1 MKLTFIL
8 FALIIN
14 FFNPNFIKAEE
25 IIDSSK
31 NQIEKT
37 TKVKSTNNE
46 ISDFKKIH
54 IVQVGDTITSISNF
68 YSIKKDFII
77 KLNNLEDENYI
88 YVGQNLKISDPS
100 QGSKLNKDIKNSYH
114 LVQKGESLTEI
125 STKYGLNCKELIE
138 INNLKNPDSLEV
150 GSKLFLREKNI
161 QNQKITNSIEEEN
174 INTFLSKKSKNY
186 GPLTIQQ
193 TELKEVSSRKILNA
207 LNQNN
212 KKVIISIKCA
222 TKDLDVR
229 IPGRKWRGWI
239 QAKEEF
245 EKNLINDFC

>member
-8 FALIIN
+8 FAFIIN

-25 IIDSSK
+25 IIDSSN
-31 NQIEKT
+31 NQIENTLKEE
-37 TKVKSTNNE
+37 SSNNE
-46 ISDFKKIH
+46 ISDLKKIH

-77 KLNNLEDENYI
+77 KLNNLKDENYI
-88 YVGQNLKISDPS
+88 YVGQNLKIYDSS
-100 QGSKLNKDIKNSYH
+100 QESKSKEEIIYPYH
-114 LVQKGESLTEI
+114 VVQKGESLTEI
-125 STKYGLNCKELIE
+125 STKYGFNSKYLIE
-138 INNLKNPDSLEV
+138 INNLKNPDSLEI
-150 GSKLFLREKNI
+150 GSKLFLRKKNI
-161 QNQKITNSIEEEN
+161 NNQKVTTLIEEEGIDPF
-174 INTFLSKKSKNY
+174 INKKKKTY
-186 GPLTIQQ
+186 GPITTQQ
-193 TELKEVSSRKILNA
+193 NGLEEVSGRKVLNA

-212 KKVIISIKCA
+212 KKIIISIKCE

-239 QAKEEF
+239 PAKEEF

>member
-25 IIDSSK
+25 IIDSSN
-31 NQIEKT
+31 NQIKNT
-37 TKVKSTNNE
+37 TKVDSSNNE
-46 ISDFKKIH
+46 ISDFKKTH
-54 IVQVGDTITSISNF
+54 IVQVGDTITSISNL

-125 STKYGLNCKELIE
+125 STKYGLNFKELIE

>member
-8 FALIIN
+8 FAFIIN

-25 IIDSSK
+25 IIDSSN
-31 NQIEKT
+31 NQIKNT
-37 TKVKSTNNE
+37 KKVKSTNNE
-46 ISDFKKIH
+46 ISDSKKIH
-54 IVQVGDTITSISNF
+54 IVQVGDTITSISNL

-77 KLNNLEDENYI
+77 KLNNLKDKNYI
-88 YVGQNLKISDPS
+88 YVGQNLKISEPS
-100 QGSKLNKDIKNSYH
+100 QENKNNDDKKYNYH
-114 LVQKGESLTEI
+114 IVQKGETLTEI
-125 STKYGLNCKELIE
+125 STTYSLNFKELIE

-150 GSKLFLREKNI
+150 GSKLFLRKKNMD
-161 QNQKITNSIEEEN
+161 NQKVATLIKEEK
-174 INTFLSKKSKNY
+174 INQFISKESKKY
-186 GPLTIQQ
+186 GPLTTQQ
-193 TELKEVSSRKILNA
+193 TALEEISGRKILNA

-212 KKVIISIKCA
+212 KKVIISIKCT

-239 QAKEEF
+239 PAKEEF

>member
-8 FALIIN
+8 FAFIIN

-25 IIDSSK
+25 IIDSSN
-31 NQIEKT
+31 NQIENTLKEE
-37 TKVKSTNNE
+37 SSNNE
-46 ISDFKKIH
+46 ISDLKKIH

-77 KLNNLEDENYI
+77 KLNNLKDENYI
-88 YVGQNLKISDPS
+88 YVGQNLKIYDSS
-100 QGSKLNKDIKNSYH
+100 QESKSNEEIIYLYH
-114 LVQKGESLTEI
+114 VVQKGESLTEI
-125 STKYGLNCKELIE
+125 STKYGFNSKYLIE
-138 INNLKNPDSLEV
+138 INNLKNPDSLEI
-150 GSKLFLREKNI
+150 GSKLFLRKKNI
-161 QNQKITNSIEEEN
+161 NNQKVTTLIEEEGIDPF
-174 INTFLSKKSKNY
+174 INKKKKTY
-186 GPLTIQQ
+186 GPITTQQ
-193 TELKEVSSRKILNA
+193 NGLEEVSGRKILNA

-212 KKVIISIKCA
+212 KKIIISIKCE

-239 QAKEEF
+239 PAKEEF

>member
-1 MKLTFIL
+1 MKFTFIL
-8 FALIIN
+8 LAFIFN

-25 IIDSSK
+25 IIDSSN
-31 NQIEKT
+31 NQIENT

-68 YSIKKDFII
+68 YSIKKDLII
-77 KLNNLEDENYI
+77 KLNNLTDENYI

-100 QGSKLNKDIKNSYH
+100 QESKNNNYH
-114 LVQKGESLTEI
+114 IVQKGESLTEI
-125 STKYGLNCKELIE
+125 STKYDLNFKELIE

-150 GSKLFLREKNI
+150 DSKLILRKNNI
-161 QNQKITNSIEEEN
+161 NNQKVNTSIKEEK
-174 INTFLSKKSKNY
+174 INQFISKKIKKY
-186 GPLTIQQ
+186 GPLTTQQ
-193 TELKEVSSRKILNA
+193 TELEEESGRKILNA

-212 KKVIISIKCA
+212 KKVIISIKCE

-239 QAKEEF
+239 PAKEEF
-245 EKNLINDFC
+245 EKYLINDFC

>member
-1 MKLTFIL
+1 MKFTFIL
-8 FALIIN
+8 LAFIFN

-25 IIDSSK
+25 IIDSSN
-31 NQIEKT
+31 NQIENT

-68 YSIKKDFII
+68 YSIKKDLII
-77 KLNNLEDENYI
+77 KLNNLTDENYI
-88 YVGQNLKISDPS
+88 YVGQNLKISDLS
-100 QGSKLNKDIKNSYH
+100 QESKNNNYH
-114 LVQKGESLTEI
+114 IVQKGESLTEI
-125 STKYGLNCKELIE
+125 STKYGLNFKELIE

-150 GSKLFLREKNI
+150 DSKLILRKN
-161 QNQKITNSIEEEN
+161 N
-174 INTFLSKKSKNY
+174 INNRKVNTSIKEEKINQFISKKIKKY
-186 GPLTIQQ
+186 GPLTTQQ
-193 TELKEVSSRKILNA
+193 TESEEESGRRILNA

-212 KKVIISIKCA
+212 KKVIISIKCE

-239 QAKEEF
+239 PAKEEF

>member
-1 MKLTFIL
+1 MKFTFIL
-8 FALIIN
+8 LAFIFN

-25 IIDSSK
+25 IIDSSN
-31 NQIEKT
+31 NQIENT

-68 YSIKKDFII
+68 YSIKKDLII
-77 KLNNLEDENYI
+77 KLNNLTDENYI

-100 QGSKLNKDIKNSYH
+100 QESKNNNYH
-114 LVQKGESLTEI
+114 IVQKGESLTEI
-125 STKYGLNCKELIE
+125 STKYDLNFKELIE

-150 GSKLFLREKNI
+150 DSKLILRKNSI
-161 QNQKITNSIEEEN
+161 NNQKVNTSIKEEK
-174 INTFLSKKSKNY
+174 INQFISKKIKKY
-186 GPLTIQQ
+186 GPLTTQQ
-193 TELKEVSSRKILNA
+193 TELEEESGRKILNA

-212 KKVIISIKCA
+212 KKVIISIKCE

-239 QAKEEF
+239 PAKEEF

>member
-1 MKLTFIL
+1 MKFTFIL
-8 FALIIN
+8 LAFIFN

-25 IIDSSK
+25 IIDSSN
-31 NQIEKT
+31 NQIENT

-68 YSIKKDFII
+68 YSIKKDLII
-77 KLNNLEDENYI
+77 KLNNLTDENYI

-100 QGSKLNKDIKNSYH
+100 QESKNNNYH
-114 LVQKGESLTEI
+114 IVQKGESLTEI
-125 STKYGLNCKELIE
+125 STKYGLNFKELIE

-150 GSKLFLREKNI
+150 DSKLILRKNNI
-161 QNQKITNSIEEEN
+161 NNQKVNTSIKEEK
-174 INTFLSKKSKNY
+174 INQFISKKIKKY
-186 GPLTIQQ
+186 GPLTTQQ
-193 TELKEVSSRKILNA
+193 TELEEESGRKILNA

-212 KKVIISIKCA
+212 KKVIISIKCE

-239 QAKEEF
+239 PAKEEF

>member
-1 MKLTFIL
+1 MKFTFIL
-8 FALIIN
+8 LAFIFN

-25 IIDSSK
+25 IIDSSN
-31 NQIEKT
+31 NQIENT
-37 TKVKSTNNE
+37 TKFKSTNNE

-68 YSIKKDFII
+68 YSIKKDLII
-77 KLNNLEDENYI
+77 KLNNLTDENYI

-100 QGSKLNKDIKNSYH
+100 QESKNNNYH
-114 LVQKGESLTEI
+114 IVQKGESLTEI
-125 STKYGLNCKELIE
+125 STKYDLNFKELIE

-150 GSKLFLREKNI
+150 DSKLILRKNNI
-161 QNQKITNSIEEEN
+161 NNQKVNTSIKEEK
-174 INTFLSKKSKNY
+174 INQFISKKIKKY
-186 GPLTIQQ
+186 GPLTTQQ
-193 TELKEVSSRKILNA
+193 TELEEESGRKILNA

-212 KKVIISIKCA
+212 KKVIISIKCE

-239 QAKEEF
+239 PAKEEF

>member
-8 FALIIN
+8 IAFIIN

-25 IIDSSK
+25 IIDSSN
-31 NQIEKT
+31 NQIKNT

-46 ISDFKKIH
+46 ISDFKKTH
-54 IVQVGDTITSISNF
+54 IVQVGDTITSISNL

-77 KLNNLEDENYI
+77 KLNNLRDENYI
-88 YVGQNLKISDPS
+88 YVGQNLKITEPRKERQNNDA
-100 QGSKLNKDIKNSYH
+100 KNNNYH
-114 LVQKGESLTEI
+114 IVKGGESLTEI
-125 STKYGLNCKELIE
+125 STKYGLNFKELIE

-161 QNQKITNSIEEEN
+161 NNQKVTTSIKEER
-174 INTFLSKKSKNY
+174 INTIIRKEIKVY
-186 GPLTIQQ
+186 GPITTQQ
-193 TELKEVSSRKILNA
+193 NELEEVGGRKILKA

-212 KKVIISIKCA
+212 KKIIISIECS

-239 QAKEEF
+239 PAKEEF

>member
-8 FALIIN
+8 FAFIIN

-25 IIDSSK
+25 IIDSSN
-31 NQIEKT
+31 NQIENT

-68 YSIKKDFII
+68 YSIKKDLII
-77 KLNNLEDENYI
+77 KLNNLTDENYI

-100 QGSKLNKDIKNSYH
+100 QESKNNNYH
-114 LVQKGESLTEI
+114 IVQKGESLTEI
-125 STKYGLNCKELIE
+125 STKYGLNFKELIE

-150 GSKLFLREKNI
+150 DSKLILRKN
-161 QNQKITNSIEEEN
+161 N
-174 INTFLSKKSKNY
+174 INNRKVNTSIKEEKINQFISKKIKKY
-186 GPLTIQQ
+186 GPLTTQQ
-193 TELKEVSSRKILNA
+193 TELEEESGRKILNA

-212 KKVIISIKCA
+212 KKVIISIKCE

-239 QAKEEF
+239 PAKEEF

>member
-8 FALIIN
+8 FAFIIN
-14 FFNPNFIKAEE
+14 FFNTNFIKAEE
-25 IIDSSK
+25 IIDSSN
-31 NQIEKT
+31 NQIENT
-37 TKVKSTNNE
+37 TKVESSNNE
-46 ISDFKKIH
+46 ISDFKKTH
-54 IVQVGDTITSISNF
+54 IVQVGDTITSISNL

-77 KLNNLEDENYI
+77 KLNNLKDENYI
-88 YVGQNLKISDPS
+88 YVGQNLKIYDSS
-100 QGSKLNKDIKNSYH
+100 QESKINKDINNSYH

-125 STKYGLNCKELIE
+125 STKYGLNFKELIK

-150 GSKLFLREKNI
+150 GSKLFLSEKNI
-161 QNQKITNSIEEEN
+161 NNQEVNTSLKEEKINQFISKE
-174 INTFLSKKSKNY
+174 SKKY
-186 GPLTIQQ
+186 GPLTTQQ
-193 TELKEVSSRKILNA
+193 TVLEEGGGRKFLNA

-212 KKVIISIKCA
+212 KKVIISIKCE

-239 QAKEEF
+239 PAKEQF

>member
-1 MKLTFIL
+1 MKFTFIL
-8 FALIIN
+8 LAFIFN

-25 IIDSSK
+25 IIDSSN
-31 NQIEKT
+31 NQIENT

-68 YSIKKDFII
+68 YSIKKDLII
-77 KLNNLEDENYI
+77 KLNNLTDENYI

-100 QGSKLNKDIKNSYH
+100 QESKNYNYH
-114 LVQKGESLTEI
+114 IVQKGESLTEI
-125 STKYGLNCKELIE
+125 STKYSLNFKELIE
-138 INNLKNPDSLEV
+138 INKLKNPDSLEV
-150 GSKLFLREKNI
+150 DSKLILRKNNI
-161 QNQKITNSIEEEN
+161 NNQKVNTSIKEEK
-174 INTFLSKKSKNY
+174 INQFISKKIKKY
-186 GPLTIQQ
+186 GPLTTQQ
-193 TELKEVSSRKILNA
+193 TELEEESGRKILNA

-212 KKVIISIKCA
+212 KKVIISIKCE

-239 QAKEEF
+239 PAKEEF

>member
-8 FALIIN
+8 FAFIIN

-25 IIDSSK
+25 IIDSSN
-31 NQIEKT
+31 NQIENT
-37 TKVKSTNNE
+37 TKIESPNKE
-46 ISDFKKIH
+46 ISDFKKTH
-54 IVQVGDTITSISNF
+54 IVQLGDTITSISNL

-77 KLNNLEDENYI
+77 KLNNLKDENYI
-88 YVGQNLKISDPS
+88 YVGQNLKIYDSS
-100 QGSKLNKDIKNSYH
+100 QESKPNKDINNKYH
-114 LVQKGESLTEI
+114 LVKKGESLIEI
-125 STKYGLNCKELIE
+125 STKYGLNFKELIK

-150 GSKLFLREKNI
+150 GSKLILRKNNI
-161 QNQKITNSIEEEN
+161 NNQKVNTSIKEEK
-174 INTFLSKKSKNY
+174 INQFISKESKKY
-186 GPLTIQQ
+186 GPLTTQQ
-193 TELKEVSSRKILNA
+193 TELEEGSGRKFLNA

-212 KKVIISIKCA
+212 KKVIISVKCS

-239 QAKEEF
+239 PAKEEF

>member
-1 MKLTFIL
+1 MKFTFIL
-8 FALIIN
+8 LAFIFN

-25 IIDSSK
+25 IIDSSN
-31 NQIEKT
+31 NQIENT
-37 TKVKSTNNE
+37 TKVKSTNNV

-54 IVQVGDTITSISNF
+54 IVQLGDTITSISNF
-68 YSIKKDFII
+68 YSIKKDLII
-77 KLNNLEDENYI
+77 KLNNLTDENYI

-100 QGSKLNKDIKNSYH
+100 QESKNNNYH
-114 LVQKGESLTEI
+114 IVQKGESLTEI
-125 STKYGLNCKELIE
+125 STKYGLNFKELIE

-150 GSKLFLREKNI
+150 DSKLILRKNNI
-161 QNQKITNSIEEEN
+161 NNQKVNTSIKEEK
-174 INTFLSKKSKNY
+174 INQFISKKIKKY
-186 GPLTIQQ
+186 GPLTTQQ
-193 TELKEVSSRKILNA
+193 TELEEESGRKILNA

-212 KKVIISIKCA
+212 KKVIISIKCE

-239 QAKEEF
+239 PAKEEF

>member
-1 MKLTFIL
+1 MKFTFIL
-8 FALIIN
+8 LAFIFN

-25 IIDSSK
+25 IIDSSN
-31 NQIEKT
+31 NQIENT

-68 YSIKKDFII
+68 YSIKKDLII
-77 KLNNLEDENYI
+77 KLNNLIDENYI

-100 QGSKLNKDIKNSYH
+100 QESKNNNYH
-114 LVQKGESLTEI
+114 IVQKGESLTEI
-125 STKYGLNCKELIE
+125 STKYDLNFKELIE
-138 INNLKNPDSLEV
+138 INNLSNPDSLEV
-150 GSKLFLREKNI
+150 GSKLILRKSNI
-161 QNQKITNSIEEEN
+161 NNQKVNTSIKEEK
-174 INTFLSKKSKNY
+174 INQFISKKIKKY
-186 GPLTIQQ
+186 GPLTTQQ
-193 TELKEVSSRKILNA
+193 TELEEESGRKILNA

-212 KKVIISIKCA
+212 KKVIISIKCE

-239 QAKEEF
+239 PAKEEF